1 MDRRWSEG
9 HRGEVTGMQ
18 QGGRWDRKG
27 HVRGEIDYG
36 ALCSKGQNDI
46 KYFLYAN
53 FETCNNNWRTQ
64 PLLMDNFSEGYVLS
78 LLRSGQVLGH
88 SPFTIPQLGR

>member
-64 PLLMDNFSEGYVLS
+64 PSKGK
-78 LLRSGQVLGH
+78 
-88 SPFTIPQLGR
+88 